1 MSRNILNFY
10 KVLQEDFENSA
21 ILIKIK
27 NLNNLELYSYYK
39 QATIGDNTTL
49 RPSLFNFKDRA
60 KWNAWNNCKGLSKQI
75 AQLIYIQL
83 VHELLN

>member
-1 MSRNILNFY
+1 MSRNVLNIY
-10 KVLQEDFENSA
+10 ELLQDDFQNAA
-21 ILIKIK
+21 ILIKTK

-60 KWNAWNNCKGLSKQI
+60 KWNAWNNHKGLSKQI
-75 AQLIYIQL
+75 AQLKYFQL
-83 VHELLN
+83 VHKLIN